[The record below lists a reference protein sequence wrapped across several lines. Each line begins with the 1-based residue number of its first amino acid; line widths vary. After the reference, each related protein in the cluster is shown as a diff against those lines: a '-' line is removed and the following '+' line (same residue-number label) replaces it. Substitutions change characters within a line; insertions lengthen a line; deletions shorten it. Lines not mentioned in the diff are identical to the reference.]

1 MRRASREYVFK
12 LVFEY
17 TFYGAENDTTLEF
30 MLSDADLTEEDK
42 AYIRERYDGVTA
54 NAERLKALLASKRER
69 YTVDRLYRPDMVVL
83 LIALYELEKGDTP
96 VGIVVNEAVDLAKK
110 YGTEKSGGFVNGVL
124 AKFVR
129 GEAPKA

>member
-54 NAERLKALLASKRER
+54 NAERLKALLASKLER

>member
-42 AYIRERYDGVTA
+42 AYIRERYDGVAA
-54 NAERLKALLASKRER
+54 NAERLKALLASKLER

-129 GEAPKA
+129 DEAPKA